1 MIDCSQYSS
10 EQKKEGQWERTS
22 IEDEW
27 SDRMTKRRLNE
38 LIMREIEWIQ
48 KEKAH
53 ERNNNMW
60 WTTYLVRIVIWLL

>member
-1 MIDCSQYSS
+1 MIDCSQGYC
-10 EQKKEGQWERTS
+10 EWENEGEWERMS
-22 IEDEW
+22 IEEG
-27 SDRMTKRRLNE
+27 SERVTKRRLNE